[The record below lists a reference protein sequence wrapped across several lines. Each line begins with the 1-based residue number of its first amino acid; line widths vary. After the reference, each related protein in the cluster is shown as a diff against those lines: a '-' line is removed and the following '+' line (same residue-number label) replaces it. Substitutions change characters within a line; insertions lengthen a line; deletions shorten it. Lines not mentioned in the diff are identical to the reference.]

1 MNKTCYLPILDTL
14 GANKL
19 WFAPFTRCSK
29 LKYNRFGIPEP
40 QVPKRHWVRA
50 QSLNLV
56 LTPLVAFDMQGN
68 RLGMGGGFY
77 DRTLAFL
84 NRRQYWFKPQVIGIG
99 YDFQKTTGLIRQSWD
114 VPLDGVVT
122 PDNLYLR

>member
-1 MNKTCYLPILDTL
+1 MDKTCYLPVIDTL
-14 GANKL
+14 GENKL
-19 WFAPFTRCSK
+19 WFAPFSRCSK

-40 QVPKRHWVRA
+40 RVPKRHRVRA
-50 QSLNLV
+50 QSLDLL
-56 LTPLVAFDMQGN
+56 LTPLVAFDMDGN

-84 NRRQYWFKPQVIGIG
+84 NRRQCWFKPHVIGIG
-99 YDFQKTTGLIRQSWD
+99 YDFQKTTGLIRQPWD
-114 VPLDGVVT
+114 VPLHGVVT